1 MFSKMIQPLSSLFVP
16 HGCLLF
22 FKFTSFFINRLFVLR
37 FPSMTAN
44 QQWMYSISVH
54 VDSWNFLCKWR
65 LPRMPKSLYNAHTK
79 LLLEQNTTCQSKL
92 KEYYK
97 QPCWTKKLHS
107 GHHMLK
113 ARGSSLCVYHH
124 IRNESLTEE
133 KYQMLGRVL
142 MRGSHVNDIGG
153 KMSVWYYYYNT
164 MYAIKLCILQST
176 FFFISVYFLP
186 WSAAHSLRFTLTI
199 FSLISSK
206 VKVKSEHLFT
216 LPNYIDH
223 EKNIQLY
230 IYYHGPFIK

>member
-1 MFSKMIQPLSSLFVP
+1 MFSKVMQPMCSLFVP

-22 FKFTSFFINRLFVLR
+22 FKFSSFFTNRLFVLV
-37 FPSMTAN
+37 FPSIMAN
-44 QQWMYSISVH
+44 QPWRYSISVH
-54 VDSWNFLCKWR
+54 VDSWNFLCKC

-79 LLLEQNTTCQSKL
+79 LLHEQNTTCQSKL

-97 QPCWTKKLHS
+97 QPCWTKTLHS

-113 ARGSSLCVYHH
+113 TIRPYKEWIIDRREMPNARKSFDA
-124 IRNESLTEE
+124 
-133 KYQMLGRVL
+133 MLD
-142 MRGSHVNDIGG
+142 SHVDDIGG

-164 MYAIKLCILQST
+164 MYAFKLCILQSS
-176 FFFISVYFLP
+176 FFISLYILP

-216 LPNYIDH
+216 LPNYTGHQKIF
-223 EKNIQLY
+223 NCI
-230 IYYHGPFIK
+230 FITMALS